1 MDNNFMRFLDAAEE
15 IRQMQESRE
24 ELKEKAKTAHNEAME
39 HINRTIETYRSGKQ
53 QYIDLMK
60 KTEEENQDNE
70 RRVVELTK
78 QQIQAATT
86 GESFTMVEEL
96 ARLKGEVAT
105 YPQTVEAFRSL
116 TDSVAVPAADVE
128 AFEEYRR
135 EWQGLSDDIKAIEDK
150 IQMKL
155 LEIQKNIIPF
165 CMATFEV
172 VPGNRE
178 FLPEEVAKEWKAM
191 RKEPT
196 NEE

>member
-1 MDNNFMRFLDAAEE
+1 MDNNFIRFLDAAKE
-15 IRQMQESRE
+15 IRQMQENRE
-24 ELKEKAKTAHNEAME
+24 ELKEKAKAAHNEAVK
-39 HINRTIETYRSGKQ
+39 HISKMIETYRGGKQ

-60 KTEEENQDNE
+60 KAEEENRDNE
-70 RRVVELTK
+70 KRVVELTK

-86 GESFTMVEEL
+86 GKSFAMAEEL

-105 YPQTVEAFRSL
+105 YPQTVGAFQSL
-116 TDSVAVPAADVE
+116 ADDIVIPAADVE

-135 EWQGLSDDIKAIEDK
+135 EWQGLSNDIKAIEDK

-172 VPGNRE
+172 IPGNRE
-178 FLPEEVAKEWKAM
+178 FLPEEVAKEWEAM
-191 RKEPT
+191 RKEPN

>member
-1 MDNNFMRFLDAAEE
+1 MDNNFIRFLDAAEE

-24 ELKEKAKTAHNEAME
+24 ELKEKAKAVYSEAME
-39 HINRTIETYRSGKQ
+39 HISKTIKTYRSGKQ

-60 KTEEENQDNE
+60 KAEEENQSNE
-70 RRVVELTK
+70 KRVVELTK

-86 GESFTMVEEL
+86 GKSFAMAEEL
-96 ARLKGEVAT
+96 ARLKGEVVT
-105 YPQTVEAFRSL
+105 YPQTVEAFRNL

-135 EWQGLSDDIKAIEDK
+135 EWQELSDDIKTIEDK

-165 CMATFEV
+165 CMATFEII
-172 VPGNRE
+172 PGNRE
-178 FLPEEVAKEWKAM
+178 FLPEEVAKEWEAM
-191 RKEPT
+191 RKEPN